1 MNLVNNKEVRFLAE
15 DGPRTRCQTDG
26 SQKGLTETFL
36 GLGMD
41 FFLQIYIT
49 PLMGVRC

>member
-26 SQKGLTETFL
+26 S
-36 GLGMD
+36 
-41 FFLQIYIT
+41 
-49 PLMGVRC
+49 